1 MQILGERV
9 NGQMSKR
16 KFVVE
21 KTEKISVKKK
31 SGYQERKTERERKS
45 AKDVGM
51 IEDENTNKYK

>member
-1 MQILGERV
+1 
-9 NGQMSKR
+9 MSKR